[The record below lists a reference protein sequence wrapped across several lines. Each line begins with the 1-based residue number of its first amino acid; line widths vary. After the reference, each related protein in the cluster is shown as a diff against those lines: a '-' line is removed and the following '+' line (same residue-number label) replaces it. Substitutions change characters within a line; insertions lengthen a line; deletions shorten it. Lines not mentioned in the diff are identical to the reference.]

1 MNIPIIWVILA
12 VVALFL
18 LLFLLRFY
26 VRKNRQDLQN
36 LKSELKD
43 SGKG

>member
-1 MNIPIIWVILA
+1 MNIPIIWVILG

-26 VRKNRQDLQN
+26 IRKNRQDLQN
-36 LKSELKD
+36 LESELKD
-43 SGKG
+43 SDKQ